1 MASQVEKTGDSLPV
15 GTGPGNAEPS
25 SGPSGNTF
33 QVTGDSVPLSHSPVP
48 PAPPAWKGG
57 QVDITGDKV
66 ALGST
71 PIKGWG
77 NAANLAMSQ
86 RTDEQSKPGRK

>member
-1 MASQVEKTGDSLPV
+1 MAEVDKLGDSLPV
-15 GTGPGNAEPS
+15 GMGPGTAQPS
-25 SGPSGNTF
+25 PGPAGGAY
-33 QVTGDSVPLSHSPVP
+33 QITGDSVPLSHSPVP
-48 PAPPAWKGG
+48 PAPAAWKGG
-57 QVDITGDKV
+57 EIQSTGDKV

-71 PIKGWG
+71 PIKGYG